1 MAKLIY
7 KKRILPDAGKY
18 LVELLS
24 VEEIDNRFYDPKEQS
39 EDKKKQMEWT
49 FRYDEKPEMQIKV
62 WSTASLSTYK
72 GKKSK
77 ALTVTEALL
86 QKELT
91 DKEKEEFSDTD
102 VLVGDKCFV
111 TVKHE
116 KNEKGDINAKVVDFE
131 VAEDV
136 EPLPF

>member
-49 FRYDEKPEMQIKV
+49 F
-62 WSTASLSTYK
+62 
-72 GKKSK
+72 
-77 ALTVTEALL
+77 TEALL

>member
-7 KKRILPDAGKY
+7 KKRILPDAGKH

-24 VEEIDNRFYDPKEQS
+24 IEEIDNRFYDPKEQS

-49 FRYDEKPEMQIKV
+49 YRYDEKPEMQIKV

-77 ALTVTEALL
+77 ALTMTEALL

-91 DKEKEEFSDTD
+91 
-102 VLVGDKCFV
+102 
-111 TVKHE
+111 
-116 KNEKGDINAKVVDFE
+116 
-131 VAEDV
+131 
-136 EPLPF
+136 

>member
-7 KKRILPDAGKY
+7 KKRILPDAGKH

-24 VEEIDNRFYDPKEQS
+24 IEEIDNRFYDQKEQS

-49 FRYDEKPEMQIKV
+49 YRYDEKPEMQIKV

-77 ALTVTEALL
+77 ALTMTEALL

-91 DKEKEEFSDTD
+91 EKEKEDFSDTD
-102 VLVGDKCFV
+102 VLVGEKCFL
-111 TVKHE
+111 TVKHV
-116 KNEKGDINAKVVDFE
+116 KNEEGDINAKVLDFE
-131 VAEDV
+131 IA
-136 EPLPF
+136 